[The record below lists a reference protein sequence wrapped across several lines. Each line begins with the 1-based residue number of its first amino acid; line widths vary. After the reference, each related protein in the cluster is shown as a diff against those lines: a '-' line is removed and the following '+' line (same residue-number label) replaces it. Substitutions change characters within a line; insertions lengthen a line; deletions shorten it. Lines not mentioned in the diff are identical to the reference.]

1 MILGL
6 HLVVGSE
13 KVVMVDLEAV
23 ALVVAVVADI
33 GQVAP
38 MVAGAVLMV
47 VGMVEVNLVVME
59 DTVLVVVWGL
69 TGKSLPI

>member
-69 TGKSLPI
+69 TGKSPPT